1 MKKLPSLSNSYSD
14 EFISD
19 KEYLPPKKCGIALIL
34 LVMGL
39 ILFGIIMLYST
50 TSNVSGASMLIKQVL
65 WICLGIVAVTIINIV
80 GYKRIIPY
88 AKYLLIL
95 SWILLVV
102 ARFCKEING
111 AYRWIPLPGGFGNI
125 QPSELAKIAVVMF
138 LAYYIP
144 KNQRQMKLTWKAL
157 IFPMLLCAVTL
168 GLVIL
173 GKDLGTTILIAAI
186 IWLMLIV
193 SGVKLRWLLPP
204 VALFPLLFLF
214 LKFFDKVR
222 WARVTSF
229 LNPEI
234 YQKTTGYQLW
244 FSLLALG
251 SGSWTG
257 LGFTKSR
264 MKAQYLPEAHTDFIL
279 AIVGEELGFI
289 CLGILIIAYI
299 IFLVLSIFISI
310 KAKDKEGMI
319 LGFGASSMIAL
330 QAIINIGVVSGAF
343 PTKGMPAP
351 FISYGGS
358 NMIVC
363 LICAGLIISISNT
376 TDKKSRSNKIRSTKL
391 R

>member
-1 MKKLPSLSNSYSD
+1 MRKLPTLSSSYVD
-14 EFISD
+14 EFSSD
-19 KEYLPPKKCGIALIL
+19 REYFPPKKCGMALIF
-34 LVMGL
+34 LVMGMV
-39 ILFGIIMLYST
+39 LFGVIMLYST
-50 TSNVSGASMLIKQVL
+50 TSSSAGASMLIKQVM
-65 WICLGIVAVTIINIV
+65 WIGLGIITVTLINIV
-80 GYKRIIPY
+80 GYRAIIPY

-95 SWILLVV
+95 SWGLLVA
-102 ARFCKEING
+102 ARFCREING
-111 AYRWIPLPGGFGNI
+111 AYRWIPLPGGVGNI

-144 KNQRQMKLTWKAL
+144 KNQRQMKFSLKAL
-157 IFPMLLCAVTL
+157 FYPLSLCAVTM

-193 SGVKLRWLLPP
+193 SGVRLRYLLPP
-204 VALFPLLFLF
+204 VTLLPLLFVG
-214 LKFFDKVR
+214 LKFFDKMR

-229 LNPEI
+229 LNPEV
-234 YQKTTGYQLW
+234 YQKTIGYQLW

-279 AIVGEELGFI
+279 AVVGEELGFI
-289 CLGILIIAYI
+289 CLAILIIAYTV
-299 IFLVLSIFISI
+299 FLVLSVFISI
-310 KAKDKEGMI
+310 KAKDKEGMM
-319 LGFGASSMIAL
+319 LGFGASAMIAL

-358 NMIVC
+358 NIIVC
-363 LICAGLIISISNT
+363 LICAGFIVSIANSKDKEQKSN
-376 TDKKSRSNKIRSTKL
+376 IGTKL

>member
-1 MKKLPSLSNSYSD
+1 MRKLPALSCSYID
-14 EFISD
+14 EFSSD
-19 KEYLPPKKCGIALIL
+19 KEYSPPKKCGVALL
-34 LVMGL
+34 FLVMGL
-39 ILFGIIMLYST
+39 ILFGVIMLYST
-50 TSNVSGASMLIKQVL
+50 TSSIAGATMLIKQVI
-65 WICLGIVAVTIINIV
+65 WICFGIIAVAFINIV
-80 GYKRIIPY
+80 GYRAIIPY

-95 SWILLVV
+95 TWLLLIV
-102 ARFCKEING
+102 ARFCREVNG

-125 QPSELAKIAVVMF
+125 QPSELAKITVIIF

-144 KNQRQMKLTWKAL
+144 KNQRQMKFSLKAL
-157 IFPMLLCAVTL
+157 FYPLFLCAITL

-186 IWLMLIV
+186 IWLMLII
-193 SGVKLRWLLPP
+193 SGVKLRYLIPP
-204 VALFPLLFLF
+204 VALLPLLFVWLR
-214 LKFFDKVR
+214 FFDKMR

-229 LNPEI
+229 LNPEV
-234 YQKTTGYQLW
+234 YQKTIGYQLW

-289 CLGILIIAYI
+289 CLAVLITAYVVFLILS
-299 IFLVLSIFISI
+299 VFISI
-310 KAKDKEGMI
+310 KAKDKEGMM
-319 LGFGASSMIAL
+319 LGFGASTMIAL

-358 NMIVC
+358 NIIVC
-363 LICAGLIISISNT
+363 LICAGLIISIANSKEKEQKN
-376 TDKKSRSNKIRSTKL
+376 NPGTKL

>member
-1 MKKLPSLSNSYSD
+1 MRKLPALSSSYVD
-14 EFISD
+14 EFSPD
-19 KEYLPPKKCGIALIL
+19 REYFPPKKCGIALIF

-39 ILFGIIMLYST
+39 VLFGVIMLYST
-50 TSNVSGASMLIKQVL
+50 TSSTAGAGMLIKQVM
-65 WICLGIVAVTIINIV
+65 WIGLGIIAVTLINII
-80 GYKRIIPY
+80 GYKAIIPY

-95 SWILLVV
+95 SWILLVA
-102 ARFCKEING
+102 ARFCREING
-111 AYRWIPLPGGFGNI
+111 AYRWIPLPGGMGNI
-125 QPSELAKIAVVMF
+125 QPSELAKIAVIMF
-138 LAYYIP
+138 LAYYTP
-144 KNQRQMKLTWKAL
+144 KNQRQMKFSLKAL
-157 IFPMLLCAVTL
+157 VYPLTLCTITM

-193 SGVKLRWLLPP
+193 SGVKLRHLILPVSLLP
-204 VALFPLLFLF
+204 FLF
-214 LKFFDKVR
+214 IGLKLFDKIR
-222 WARVTSF
+222 WARVVSF
-229 LNPEI
+229 LNPEV
-234 YQKTTGYQLW
+234 YQKTIGYQLW

-289 CLGILIIAYI
+289 CLIILITAYVV
-299 IFLVLSIFISI
+299 FLVLSVFISI
-310 KAKDKEGMI
+310 KARDKEGMM
-319 LGFGASSMIAL
+319 LGFGASAMIAL
-330 QAIINIGVVSGAF
+330 QAIINIGVVSGVF

-358 NMIVC
+358 NIIVC
-363 LICAGLIISISNT
+363 LICAGLIINIANPK
-376 TDKKSRSNKIRSTKL
+376 DKEQKANKGTKL